1 MLGSKG
7 QDSFLN
13 LSFLVVFI
21 SICIIAMLYLECAYR
36 YADMMTLMCLIAIEM
51 TDDMQLAINDFHL
64 FTLC

>member
-1 MLGSKG
+1 
-7 QDSFLN
+7 
-13 LSFLVVFI
+13 
-21 SICIIAMLYLECAYR
+21 MLYLECAYR